1 MSDLPRPRLPLA
13 ADEVTTLRAFLD
25 RHRATVRRQAAG
37 LTAEQLATRLSGHPS
52 TMTLG
57 GMLKHL
63 TFVEQWWFQCV
74 LRGKDAEGIWA
85 DVDWKADRDWDWHT
99 ATDHTPAELD
109 AMLVDEISR
118 SEEALEE
125 ALAGDGL
132 DTRARREHHGE
143 AASLRWILVHLV
155 EEYARHC
162 GHADLLRESLDGETG
177 L

>member
-1 MSDLPRPRLPLA
+1 MSDVPRVRTPLA
-13 ADEVTTLRAFLD
+13 SDEVTTLRAFLD
-25 RHRATVRRQAAG
+25 AHRATVRRQAGG
-37 LTAEQLATRLSGHPS
+37 LTADQLAARLPGHPA

-63 TFVEQWWFQCV
+63 TFVEQWWFQVV
-74 LRGKDAEGIWA
+74 LRGRDPEGIWA
-85 DVDWKADRDWDWHT
+85 DVDWEADPDWDWHSAT
-99 ATDHTPAELD
+99 AHTPAELD
-109 AMLVDEISR
+109 AMLVAEIAR
-118 SEEALEE
+118 SEEALWE

-132 DTRARREHHGE
+132 DTLARRARHGQ

-162 GHADLLRESLDGETG
+162 GHADLLREAVDGATD